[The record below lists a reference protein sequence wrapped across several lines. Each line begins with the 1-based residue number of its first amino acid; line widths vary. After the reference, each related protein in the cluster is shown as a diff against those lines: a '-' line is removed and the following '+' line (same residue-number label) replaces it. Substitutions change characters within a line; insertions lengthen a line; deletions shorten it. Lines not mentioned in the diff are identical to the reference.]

1 MTLFWQKL
9 MKIGLNIISLYLKL
23 VSKKTEV
30 CLFQIAQ
37 LDVIL
42 ILEMIIPL
50 ESLKQSMD
58 KQVLKLVVYTDKDIM
73 NMEMDDH
80 VAIIEKA
87 IKEKTFNHIELIN
100 PAKK

>member
-1 MTLFWQKL
+1 
-9 MKIGLNIISLYLKL
+9 
-23 VSKKTEV
+23 
-30 CLFQIAQ
+30 
-37 LDVIL
+37 VIL
-42 ILEMIIPL
+42 ILETITPL

-58 KQVLKLVVYTDKDIM
+58 KRVLKLVVYTDKDIM

-87 IKEKTFNHIELIN
+87 IEEKTFNHIELIN